1 MKTSTVTSRNSET
14 IVIKSRD
21 LSSRDLH
28 KELLQTRKTVT
39 EKRVRN
45 SFTDLQD
52 RGDLRKAMD
61 MQYITGHLKG
71 GNKIQTLLITNT
83 KEDR

>member
-39 EKRVRN
+39 EIRVRN